1 MCDPCWSA
9 GYTDYVSVEPT
20 TAHVAAYLADSFAP
34 SAERQWPAVIENKYG
49 EGNVIFMAN
58 SEYPGAPEVYPLYKM
73 MVKAAL
79 AASHRTSELK
89 LIGSDKIRFAV
100 YENDDKYKIYIL
112 NTNYNFDEKVKIIYK
127 GKTVTKTVKSVDF
140 KIVEIKK

>member
-1 MCDPCWSA
+1 
-9 GYTDYVSVEPT
+9 
-20 TAHVAAYLADSFAP
+20 
-34 SAERQWPAVIENKYG
+34 
-49 EGNVIFMAN
+49 
-58 SEYPGAPEVYPLYKM
+58 M